1 MSIKAMNWAWGKVL
15 PPVPKIILLKLA
27 DIANDSGVCWPSV
40 RLLASSCGVS
50 RRTVQRHLNE
60 FVEQGLL
67 IITERTRENG
77 SQTSNLY
84 NLSMER
90 VTECHGEG
98 VTNVT
103 PRTTILNNNKERG
116 LKRKQLVPKT
126 FQPNEKSMEWLKNN
140 YPEKIANA
148 PIETQKFINHYL
160 DKGELRVSW
169 QRSWQNW
176 MINAKDFQHV
186 KTKYLSSGRIA
197 ATNNEIQERIGGNIK

>member
-1 MSIKAMNWAWGKVL
+1 
-15 PPVPKIILLKLA
+15 
-27 DIANDSGVCWPSV
+27 
-40 RLLASSCGVS
+40 
-50 RRTVQRHLNE
+50 
-60 FVEQGLL
+60 
-67 IITERTRENG
+67 
-77 SQTSNLY
+77 
-84 NLSMER
+84 MER